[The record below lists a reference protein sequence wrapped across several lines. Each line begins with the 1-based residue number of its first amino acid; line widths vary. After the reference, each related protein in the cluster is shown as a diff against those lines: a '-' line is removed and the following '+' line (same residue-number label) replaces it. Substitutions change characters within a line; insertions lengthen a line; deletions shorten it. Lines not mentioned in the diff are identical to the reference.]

1 MLAKVLFSG
10 FVMATL
16 LMSASTFAGDLNA
29 SCTGGI
35 IQTRDGQA
43 VAEGSLVQL
52 IWAGPDGEIDF
63 PDPNSS
69 PLGAPTG
76 DDVFIRDTYIGN
88 GYLIGYAEGRF
99 DKLFSHSVIEPGK
112 KVYLRAW
119 DTDVIRSAEDSYGD
133 SELYV
138 VQSADEFESYDFP
151 SFQVKTFLSGD
162 TNPVELS
169 NFSISSVAGRVVI
182 EWTTQTETENLGF
195 LVFRSTSPTGVK
207 ERMNPDMILGALNSE
222 THNDYKWEQPIEE
235 EGVILYYWIADV
247 ATDGTMRYYGPKRIQ
262 TLGAPDV
269 YALQQN
275 YPNPFNPST
284 TITYS
289 LKEPGTVELKV
300 FNLVGQLVRDL
311 VGGEQFAGE
320 YSVEWNG
327 FDNNGTRA
335 PSGLYFYAIYVN
347 GFREIR
353 KMALT
358 K

>member
-1 MLAKVLFSG
+1 MLAKLLLSG
-10 FVMATL
+10 FVLATL
-16 LMSASTFAGDLNA
+16 LLSASAFAGDLNA

-35 IQTRDGQA
+35 THLRDGQP

-52 IWAGPDGEIDF
+52 IWAGPDGQKNL
-63 PDPNSS
+63 PDPNSTN
-69 PLGAPTG
+69 LGGPTG
-76 DDVFIRDTYIGN
+76 DDVFIRDTYVGN
-88 GYLIGYAEGRF
+88 GYLIGYAQGRF
-99 DKLFSHSVIEPGK
+99 DKLFTHSIIEPSR

-133 SELYV
+133 SELYSV
-138 VQSADEFESYDFP
+138 VSGNEFESYDYP
-151 SFQVKTFLSGD
+151 TFQVTTFLNGD

-195 LVFRSTSPTGVK
+195 LVFRSTSPTGAK
-207 ERMNPDMILGALNSE
+207 ERMNKDMIIGALNSE
-222 THNDYKWEQPIEE
+222 THNDYRWEQPIDE
-235 EGVILYYWIADV
+235 EGVIYYYWIADV
-247 ATDGTMRYYGPKRIQ
+247 ATDGTMRFYGPKRIQ
-262 TLGAPDV
+262 TLGAPDA

-289 LKEPGTVELKV
+289 LMEPGSVELKV
-300 FNLVGQLVRDL
+300 YNLVGQLVRDL
-311 VGGEQFAGE
+311 VQGEQLAGE
-320 YSVEWNG
+320 YSIEWNG
-327 FDNNGTRA
+327 FDNSGSRA
-335 PSGLYFYAIYVN
+335 PSGLYFYAINVN